1 MDEMD
6 VEKYLLEEIKGLR
19 KDVQSLT
26 VQVAVLKTKA
36 AVWGSVGGTLMGIA
50 IMLIKEFLI

>member
-1 MDEMD
+1 MD

-19 KDVQSLT
+19 KDVQSLV

-36 AVWGSVGGTLMGIA
+36 AVWGSVGGTLMGVA
-50 IMLIKEFLI
+50 VMLIKEFMS